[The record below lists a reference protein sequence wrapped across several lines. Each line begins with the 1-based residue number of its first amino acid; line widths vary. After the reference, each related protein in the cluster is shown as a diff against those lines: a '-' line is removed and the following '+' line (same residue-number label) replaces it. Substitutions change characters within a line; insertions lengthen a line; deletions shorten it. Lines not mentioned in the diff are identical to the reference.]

1 MTTRT
6 CSTGTPSRRTT
17 SRPQVRRRPKP
28 PDHEEKPPSLA
39 TERGLAEVFG
49 IVLMGLAVVIV
60 LVGLADAARRG

>member
-1 MTTRT
+1 
-6 CSTGTPSRRTT
+6 
-17 SRPQVRRRPKP
+17 VRRRPKP

-60 LVGLADAARRG
+60 LVRLADAARRG